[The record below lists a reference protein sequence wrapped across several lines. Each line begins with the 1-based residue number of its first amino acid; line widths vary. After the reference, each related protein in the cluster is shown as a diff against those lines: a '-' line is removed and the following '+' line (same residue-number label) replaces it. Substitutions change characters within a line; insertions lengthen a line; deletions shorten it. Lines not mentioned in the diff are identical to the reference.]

1 MSNYNPYP
9 AYKDSGVEWI
19 GEVPEHWEVKPI
31 KIIASCNDDSLPES
45 FSPDTPIRYVDI
57 SSVSH
62 DAGIAEPEFML
73 FGDAPS
79 RARRKARAGDVVVS
93 TVRTYLKAVA
103 AVDDAHADC
112 VYSTGFAVLRPRKE
126 HLTPEFLKWLALN
139 ELLIQAVESH
149 SEGLSYPAINAS
161 ELINLKTTLPS
172 LSEQARIASILD
184 RETAR
189 IDALIAKKTRFIEL
203 LKEKR
208 QALITHAVTKGLDPN
223 VKMKDSGVAWI
234 GEVPEHWEVKPIK
247 IIASCNDDSL
257 PESFSPDTP
266 IRYVDIS
273 SVSHD
278 AGIAEPEFMLFGDAP
293 SRARRKA
300 RAGDVVVST
309 VRTYLKAVAAVDDA
323 HADCVYSTGFAV
335 LRPRKEHL
343 TPEFL
348 KWLAL
353 NELLI
358 QAVESHSEGLSYP
371 AINASELINLKTT
384 LPSLSEQ
391 ARIAS
396 ILDRETARIDAL
408 IAKKTRFIEL
418 LKEKRQALITHAV
431 TKGLDPNVKMKDSGV
446 EWIGEVPEHWATTR
460 LKHVSRA
467 LIGLTYAPE
476 DVVSDGSG
484 ITVLRSS
491 NIQDG
496 QLDLTDIV
504 QVRAVADPE
513 LMVRVGDI
521 LICSRNG
528 SRALIGKNILLDERS
543 IGCTFGAFMTVIRGS
558 FNDFLYYVFNSTMFD
573 ANSALY
579 MTSTVNQL
587 TISMIANMEIPL
599 PPEKEQRA
607 IVSRLRKGLSSLDA
621 LLLQTQRSIDLLKE
635 RRSAFITAAVT
646 GQIDLRGAA

>member
-1 MSNYNPYP
+1 MSHYKPYP
-9 AYKDSGVEWI
+9 AYRESGVEWI
-19 GEVPEHWEVKPI
+19 GQVPERWRAKPL
-31 KIIASCNDDSLPES
+31 KIAVSYNDDSVPETE
-45 FSPDTPIRYVDI
+45 DAGTPIRYVDI
-57 SSVSH
+57 SAVSH
-62 DAGIAEPEFML
+62 DEGIGSTEAML
-73 FGDAPS
+73 FGDSPS
-79 RARRKARAGDVVVS
+79 RARRKAKTGDVVIS
-93 TVRTYLKAVA
+93 TVRTYLKAIA
-103 AVDDAHADC
+103 AVDEKHADC
-112 VYSTGFAVLRPRKE
+112 IFSTGFAVLRAREGQMDPA
-126 HLTPEFLKWLALN
+126 FLKWLALN
-139 ELLIQAVESH
+139 ELFIQAVESH
-149 SEGLSYPAINAS
+149 SEGLSYPAINAPD
-161 ELINLKTTLPS
+161 LVNLKAALPS
-172 LSEQARIASILD
+172 LQEQAIIAPVLD
-184 RETAR
+184 RET
-189 IDALIAKKTRFIEL
+189 TR
-203 LKEKR
+203 
-208 QALITHAVTKGLDPN
+208 V
-223 VKMKDSGVAWI
+223 
-234 GEVPEHWEVKPIK
+234 
-247 IIASCNDDSL
+247 
-257 PESFSPDTP
+257 
-266 IRYVDIS
+266 
-273 SVSHD
+273 
-278 AGIAEPEFMLFGDAP
+278 
-293 SRARRKA
+293 
-300 RAGDVVVST
+300 
-309 VRTYLKAVAAVDDA
+309 
-323 HADCVYSTGFAV
+323 
-335 LRPRKEHL
+335 
-343 TPEFL
+343 
-348 KWLAL
+348 
-353 NELLI
+353 
-358 QAVESHSEGLSYP
+358 
-371 AINASELINLKTT
+371 
-384 LPSLSEQ
+384 
-391 ARIAS
+391 
-396 ILDRETARIDAL
+396 DAL

>member
-223 VKMKDSGVAWI
+223 VKMKDSGVEWI
-234 GEVPEHWEVKPIK
+234 GQVPEHWKVARVKRL
-247 IIASCNDDSL
+247 ASLRNERRNDVSTDTIYIGLEDVEAGSGQYKPTNGSSRQSEDS
-257 PESFSPDTP
+257 T
-266 IRYVDIS
+266 V
-273 SVSHD
+273 
-278 AGIAEPEFMLFGDAP
+278 GIFYEGDVLYGKLRP
-293 SRARRKA
+293 YLRKA
-300 RAGDVVVST
+300 IISEMAGCCST
-309 VRTYLKAVAAVDDA
+309 EFL
-323 HADCVYSTGFAV
+323 V
-335 LRPRKEHL
+335 LRAEKTEPRWLQEWLL
-343 TPEFL
+343 TPDVTHQ
-348 KWLAL
+348 
-353 NELLI
+353 I
-358 QAVESHSEGLSYP
+358 ESGCEGAKMPRADWGHIGSIEVVYP
-371 AINASELINLKTT
+371 DQ
-384 LPSLSEQ
+384 PEQ
-391 ARIAS
+391 AKILTS
-396 ILDRETARIDAL
+396 LDRETARIDAL
-408 IAKKTRFIEL
+408 ISKSE
-418 LKEKRQALITHAV
+418 Q
-431 TKGLDPNVKMKDSGV
+431 
-446 EWIGEVPEHWATTR
+446 
-460 LKHVSRA
+460 
-467 LIGLTYAPE
+467 
-476 DVVSDGSG
+476 
-484 ITVLRSS
+484 
-491 NIQDG
+491 
-496 QLDLTDIV
+496 
-504 QVRAVADPE
+504 
-513 LMVRVGDI
+513 
-521 LICSRNG
+521 
-528 SRALIGKNILLDERS
+528 S
-543 IGCTFGAFMTVIRGS
+543 II
-558 FNDFLYYVFNSTMFD
+558 
-573 ANSALY
+573 
-579 MTSTVNQL
+579 
-587 TISMIANMEIPL
+587 
-599 PPEKEQRA
+599 
-607 IVSRLRKGLSSLDA
+607 
-621 LLLQTQRSIDLLKE
+621 LLKE
-635 RRSAFITAAVT
+635 RRAAFITAAVT
-646 GQIDLRGAA
+646 GQIDLRGKQ

>member
-1 MSNYNPYP
+1 MSHYKPYP
-9 AYKDSGVEWI
+9 AYKDSGVE
-19 GEVPEHWEVKPI
+19 
-31 KIIASCNDDSLPES
+31 
-45 FSPDTPIRYVDI
+45 
-57 SSVSH
+57 
-62 DAGIAEPEFML
+62 
-73 FGDAPS
+73 
-79 RARRKARAGDVVVS
+79 
-93 TVRTYLKAVA
+93 
-103 AVDDAHADC
+103 
-112 VYSTGFAVLRPRKE
+112 
-126 HLTPEFLKWLALN
+126 
-139 ELLIQAVESH
+139 
-149 SEGLSYPAINAS
+149 
-161 ELINLKTTLPS
+161 
-172 LSEQARIASILD
+172 
-184 RETAR
+184 
-189 IDALIAKKTRFIEL
+189 
-203 LKEKR
+203 
-208 QALITHAVTKGLDPN
+208 
-223 VKMKDSGVAWI
+223 WI

-635 RRSAFITAAVT
+635 RRAAFITAAVT
-646 GQIDLRGAA
+646 GQIDLRESA

>member
-208 QALITHAVTKGLDPN
+208 QALITHAVTKGLNPKA
-223 VKMKDSGVAWI
+223 KMKA
-234 GEVPEHWEVKPIK
+234 
-247 IIASCNDDSL
+247 
-257 PESFSPDTP
+257 
-266 IRYVDIS
+266 
-273 SVSHD
+273 
-278 AGIAEPEFMLFGDAP
+278 
-293 SRARRKA
+293 
-300 RAGDVVVST
+300 
-309 VRTYLKAVAAVDDA
+309 
-323 HADCVYSTGFAV
+323 
-335 LRPRKEHL
+335 
-343 TPEFL
+343 
-348 KWLAL
+348 
-353 NELLI
+353 
-358 QAVESHSEGLSYP
+358 
-371 AINASELINLKTT
+371 
-384 LPSLSEQ
+384 
-391 ARIAS
+391 
-396 ILDRETARIDAL
+396 
-408 IAKKTRFIEL
+408 
-418 LKEKRQALITHAV
+418 
-431 TKGLDPNVKMKDSGV
+431 SGV
-446 EWIGEVPEHWATTR
+446 EWIGEVPEHWAVCKLSYRYSVELGKMLDEKRITGQHPIPYLRNKDVQWDSINTAELPVMDIAPNEHER
-460 LKHVSRA
+460 YTVRNGDLLVCEGGDIGRSAVWRGSDNVIGYQKA
-467 LIGLTYAPE
+467 LHR
-476 DVVSDGSG
+476 
-484 ITVLRSS
+484 LRSLS
-491 NIQDG
+491 PDKDCVEFYVYVLG
-496 QLDLTDIV
+496 
-504 QVRAVADPE
+504 AAK
-513 LMVRVGDI
+513 
-521 LICSRNG
+521 RNG
-528 SRALIGKNILLDERS
+528 VFEEGETKSTISHLPAEKFREYRFAFPPVDEQ
-543 IGCTFGAFMTVIRGS
+543 IEI
-558 FNDFLYYVFNSTMFD
+558 
-573 ANSALY
+573 
-579 MTSTVNQL
+579 MTSLKQTLGRIDLL
-587 TISMIANMEIPL
+587 T
-599 PPEKEQRA
+599 EK
-607 IVSRLRKGLSSLDA
+607 
-621 LLLQTQRSIDLLKE
+621 TQRSIDLLRE
-635 RRSAFITAAVT
+635 RRAAFITAAVT
-646 GQIDLRGAA
+646 GQIDLRESA